1 MSFMGSKSYMAK
13 VDALAAWTRTL
24 ATLAMLFLIV
34 AFSLNSATNPVV
46 WAPVCNSTAFPAWYP
61 INNTAMG
68 SFQAGGT
75 AMFAF
80 SAFSMLL
87 CMVSYAMKAPDDKST
102 YPEFYLYEGSV
113 LFLWLAFI
121 VYESGSIWQCAT
133 ANNIP
138 GIFFTTM
145 TFVSWTIAVVWRV
158 SSEDASTHH
167 SYWHLSVMLQTGFLS
182 IAMVT
187 SNQSFFNNAQ
197 NGVNAQNGITFGVF
211 TIFAASLSLLF
222 IVHGLS
228 GNNMALWK
236 CGLLSEAD

>member
-1 MSFMGSKSYMAK
+1 MGVYDELRPWTQSVA
-13 VDALAAWTRTL
+13 ALAL
-24 ATLAMLFLIV
+24 LFLVI
-34 AFSLNSATNPVV
+34 AFSVNSATNSVI

-80 SAFSMLL
+80 SAFSLL
-87 CMVSYAMKAPDDKST
+87 LSFLTYMGRGGVSAT
-102 YPEFYLYEGSV
+102 VFYLYEMAI

-121 VYESGSIWQCAT
+121 VYESGSTWQCAT

-145 TFVSWTIAVVWRV
+145 TFVSWVIATTWWYFGT
-158 SSEDASTHH
+158 SEEEEMDNG
-167 SYWHLSVMLQTGFLS
+167 YWHLSVVLQTGFLA

-222 IVHGLS
+222 IVNGLYA
-228 GNNMALWK
+228 GRAGWMWEGMWGAV
-236 CGLLSEAD
+236 